1 MVLQADAVDDRTLA
15 NAVGN
20 HGRIG
25 AAPRRVDV
33 PRLLGG
39 FVDDEFML
47 GEILPSALEA
57 PFHQIILEEELG
69 APTALILPLVIPQQC
84 LVNDLHAMDL
94 TGIASGDL
102 RKTLFQQTLDL
113 CHVVVLDPS
122 GRPLVVVQAMELR
135 RDVLFPAV
143 LQTKIGRRP
152 AIDFLTV
159 LGKPKRAGPGYA
171 KYIFAGCFSRS
182 YN

>member
-47 GEILPSALEA
+47 GEILPCTLEA
-57 PFHQIILEEELG
+57 PFHQIILEEELS
-69 APTALILPLVIPQQC
+69 APPSLILPLVIPQQC
-84 LVNDLHAMDL
+84 LVNDLHAMNL
-94 TGIASGDL
+94 TGIAGGNL
-102 RKTLFQQTLDL
+102 RKTFFQQTLDL
-113 CHVVVLDPS
+113 GHVVVVDLS
-122 GRPLVVVQAMELR
+122 RRPLVVVQAMELR
-135 RDVLFPAV
+135 RGVLFPAV
-143 LQTKIGRRP
+143 LQTKIGRGP

-171 KYIFAGCFSRS
+171 KYIFAGCFNRS
-182 YN
+182 CN